1 MTNYYFVIINKEDY
15 YRYGLFLGD
24 ALKSLDNKIWG
35 QLESSV
41 KDLWNTINE
50 NDMIIFGNEDFN
62 FKNYSKVVKKSII
75 DRNEAKILF
84 GTSFRA
90 KELKYLLF
98 FNNIYKTEFT
108 FSEMK
113 RFVGLKHN
121 PEHGM
126 FSISKISEKIFLEKF
141 ENKKQGKLEQIP
153 FQNPDNDN
161 KGQPKKTQRS
171 INVFERDSS
180 IVKKLKQ
187 QYDDFCQVCNYRI
200 KKSTGGFYSEVH
212 HFWPLQYGGDDD
224 KKNMLVVC
232 PNHHKEFDFC
242 SIALL
247 EDGISVMNLENKII
261 FTLKTR
267 DGHKIDKKN
276 INFHLNRFKEN

>member
-15 YRYGLFLGD
+15 YRYGLFLGGV
-24 ALKSLDNKIWG
+24 LKSSDYKIWG
-35 QLESSV
+35 QLKNSV
-41 KDLWNTINE
+41 KDLWNTIKE
-50 NDMIIFGNEDFN
+50 NDVIIFGNEDFN
-62 FKNYSKVVKKSII
+62 FKNYSIVKKKSII
-75 DRNEAKILF
+75 AENDAKILF
-84 GTSFRA
+84 GTSFRS

-98 FNNIYKTEFT
+98 FYNIYKTNFT

-113 RFVGLKHN
+113 QFVDLKHA

-126 FSISKISEKIFLEKF
+126 FSISKISEKIFLERF
-141 ENKKQGKLEQIP
+141 ENQKQGQLEQ
-153 FQNPDNDN
+153 FQNTSNSN
-161 KGQPKKTQRS
+161 NGKPKKTQRS
-171 INVFERDSS
+171 VNIFERDSA
-180 IVKKLKQ
+180 IVKKLKN
-187 QYDDFCQVCNYRI
+187 QYQNFCQVCNYRL
-200 KKSTGGFYSEVH
+200 KKSDGGFYSEVH

-224 KKNMLVVC
+224 VKNMLVVC

-247 EDGISVMNLENKII
+247 EDGISVIDSENKII
-261 FTLKTR
+261 FTLKTL